1 MEHSYFMQ
9 SPPAYISSL
18 ENTLFFFENTYIF
31 LIPQLRIILGGLYFP
46 GGRDTKF
53 LSREAGGGSEK
64 PQEENWDVKHTI
76 RFDFP
81 RSEQMYCDNVL
92 PQEAKVTS
100 SAVGDVQSRRRKPTT
115 TSPPTPAVH
124 GCRGPPFIP
133 SLASQ
138 PRARCPAGTAAP
150 AAGASPTLLR

>member
-1 MEHSYFMQ
+1 MQ
-9 SPPAYISSL
+9 SPPYISSL
-18 ENTLFFFENTYIF
+18 ENTHFFLNTYIF
-31 LIPQLRIILGGLYFP
+31 LIPQLRISLVLRGLCSP

-53 LSREAGGGSEK
+53 LSREAGGASEK

-100 SAVGDVQSRRRKPTT
+100 SAVGDVQSRRHKPTT
-115 TSPPTPAVH
+115 TSPTTLAVH

-133 SLASQ
+133 SLTSQ

-150 AAGASPTLLR
+150 AAGASPTLLT